1 MAGAG
6 EILAFLNQM
15 FPMWVAAPR
24 PIRWLLAIWGCTS
37 VAIVGW
43 IIVTFKLQPFM
54 ELWSA
59 APRYLKLILMLWV
72 IVTVPIGGWWLVWLS
87 RRQTR
92 TFRIRAR
99 RILDDFT
106 QFLNQQ
112 IPGHE
117 KNIEAVTIRISAH
130 FPASVGPQGAE
141 NRAQIEAACERRR
154 EIRNRW
160 QTAQRGIEDLAI
172 EAGLD
177 GVADRAI
184 RKQISEIGK
193 RVAHTLELVRETTR
207 NRCFKT
213 APAGA
218 FDQAW
223 AVVCPV
229 NS

>member
-15 FPMWVAAPR
+15 FPIWVAAPR
-24 PIRWLLAIWGCTS
+24 PIKWLLVIWSCATL
-37 VAIVGW
+37 AIVTW
-43 IIVTFKLQPFM
+43 IIATFKLQPFV

-59 APRYLKLILMLWV
+59 APNYLKLLLILWV
-72 IVTVPIGGWWLVWLS
+72 MVAIPIGGWWVVRLS

-92 TFRIRAR
+92 TFRIKAQ
-99 RILDDFT
+99 RILDDFM

-112 IPGHE
+112 IPEHE
-117 KNIEAVTIRISAH
+117 RNIEAVTIRISAH
-130 FPASVGPQGAE
+130 FPANVGPQGAE

-160 QTAQRGIEDLAI
+160 QAAQRGIEDLAI

-184 RKQISEIGK
+184 RKQIDDIGK

-207 NRCFKT
+207 NRSFKST
-213 APAGA
+213 PAEA
-218 FDQAW
+218 FAQAW
-223 AVVCPV
+223 VSVC
-229 NS
+229 SEFR